1 MNQQA
6 TVRVYDLETKTITT
20 IPAQELAPGM
30 VRAKVVGIEG
40 EVFIE
45 AAQMGET
52 PYRQPPFS
60 EGIRKRLEE
69 IRNTFMEV
77 RPLSLEEWEDGF
89 RRDTKPA
96 KEIGLWMWM
105 GAAYKYFTKGRS
117 LS

>member
-1 MNQQA
+1 MNRQEA
-6 TVRVYDLETKTITT
+6 VRVYDLETKTITT

-30 VRAKVVGIEG
+30 IRAKVEGIEG

-69 IRNTFMEV
+69 IRNTFVEV

-89 RRDTKPA
+89 RRDTNPE
-96 KEIGLWMWM
+96 KEVLV
-105 GAAYKYFTKGRS
+105 
-117 LS
+117 